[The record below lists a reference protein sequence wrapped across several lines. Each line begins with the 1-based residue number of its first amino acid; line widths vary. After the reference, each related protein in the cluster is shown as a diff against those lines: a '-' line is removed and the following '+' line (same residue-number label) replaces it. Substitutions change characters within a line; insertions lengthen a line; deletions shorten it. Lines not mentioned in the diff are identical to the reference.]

1 MPVLLIVY
9 DSETGNTEKMANAIA
24 EGAREV
30 AGVDVVVQHVDVTT
44 LDDLLKADGLVVGS
58 PTYYGL
64 MSAKIKK
71 LFDESVKLH
80 GKLDGKVGAAF
91 TSSGGI
97 ATGAETTILSI
108 LQALLVH
115 GIIVQGRAK
124 FKHYGAAGVSSPD
137 EKEIKDCRN
146 LGERT
151 AQLILRLR

>member
-1 MPVLLIVY
+1 MPVVLIVF
-9 DSETGNTEKMANAIA
+9 DSETGSTEKMAKAVA
-24 EGAREV
+24 EGARDV
-30 AGVDVVVQHVDVTT
+30 AGVDVVLKHVDVAS
-44 LDDLLKADGLVVGS
+44 LDDLLQADGIVVGS
-58 PTYYGL
+58 PTFYGL

-108 LQALLVH
+108 LHAFLVH
-115 GIIVQGRAK
+115 GMTVQGRAK
-124 FKHYGAAGVSSPD
+124 FKHYGAAGVSVPD

-146 LGERT
+146 LGART
-151 AQLILRLR
+151 AQLVLRLG